1 MQSRKSNLGLVVLL
15 GAALMVFVGGIV
27 AVFSGR
33 SFGTTPTGNPQ
44 VNITLYPQPTLAL
57 PVAPTLAPIFATP
70 EVAAPAIAQQ
80 YIVQQNDTMWDI
92 AVKFGVTLDQ
102 IIAANPHVN
111 PDRLGLGQTLDIPP
125 ASFVAPPR
133 ATDEPRALPS
143 NATQGVTQGKVLPDA
158 GGVRLR
164 EQPSTEAAIITKL
177 GPDTELQILGE
188 VAGQTWLRVITPN
201 GTQGWVMAQYVA
213 IGGATVLATADPA
226 IANIPTPIPVGPLEY
241 PYLSDMSA
249 RVYEIYRSGQA
260 LGNRAN
266 GVVLVGDSNTDNPQ
280 FFAPFDWG
288 NYNLGNYPYL
298 QSTVDFFKGSFAQNS
313 PAAKGGFNTAKILEG
328 GDCGDTNLA
337 CAYNNARPSVAL
349 ILLGTGDQHSWQTFE
364 ERYRQIVQYTIQ
376 RGIIPVLITK
386 ADDLECRDNN
396 APCGF
401 INSKIATIA
410 GQYQVPLLN
419 LRQIVERLPNGGCN
433 GDGFHF
439 NFPPDNKSAWF
450 TNDYLQYGYTQRNLT
465 ALQTLDVIRRKV
477 IQPG

>member
-1 MQSRKSNLGLVVLL
+1 MQSRKLNIGLGVLVAV
-15 GAALMVFVGGIV
+15 ALMAFVGGIV
-27 AVFSGR
+27 AVFNGLSSG
-33 SFGTTPTGNPQ
+33 STPTGNPQ
-44 VNITLYPQPTLAL
+44 FNITVYPQPTLAL
-57 PVAPTLAPIFATP
+57 PGAPTPVSIIATP
-70 EVAAPAIAQQ
+70 EVAAPAVAQQ
-80 YIVQQNDTMWDI
+80 YVVQQNDTMWDI
-92 AVKFGVTLDQ
+92 AVKFGVSLDQ
-102 IIAANPHVN
+102 IVAANPHVN
-111 PDRLGLGQTLDIPP
+111 PDLLGLGQTLNIPP

-133 ATDEPRALPS
+133 PTDAPRQIAPS
-143 NATQGVTQGKVLPDA
+143 TTQGKVLGDA

-164 EQPSTEAAIITKL
+164 EQPSTDAAIITKL
-177 GPDTELQILGE
+177 GPDTELEILGE
-188 VAGQTWLRVITPN
+188 VAGQTWLRVVTPN

-213 IGGATVLATADPA
+213 IGGATVLATADPSVISA
-226 IANIPTPIPVGPLEY
+226 PTPIPVGPLEY

-249 RVYEIYRSGQA
+249 RVYEIYRTGQA

-266 GVVLVGDSNTDNPQ
+266 GVVLVGDSNTDHPQ

-313 PAAKGGFNTAKILEG
+313 LAAKGGFNTNSVLGAG
-328 GDCGDTNLA
+328 PCGDTNLA

-349 ILLGTGDQHSWQTFE
+349 ILLGTGDQHSWQGFE

-410 GQYQVPLLN
+410 SQYQVPLLN

-433 GDGFHF
+433 GDGFHY
-439 NFPPDNKSAWF
+439 NFPAGERSAWF
-450 TNDYLQYGYTQRNLT
+450 TPDYLQYGYTQRNLT